1 MVKPIIILPI
11 SILLLIV
18 LLPSTI
24 DRLIRYRNNR
34 REIIVVGEIV
44 GVENV

>member
-18 LLPSTI
+18 MLPFTI
-24 DRLIRYRNNR
+24 DRLIHCRNNR
-34 REIIVVGEIV
+34 REIVVIGEIV
-44 GVENV
+44 GEENV

>member
-18 LLPSTI
+18 MLPFTI
-24 DRLIRYRNNR
+24 DRLIHCINNR
-34 REIIVVGEIV
+34 REIIVIGEIV
-44 GVENV
+44 GEENV